1 MNHRLL
7 SLGGAVLL
15 VVAVV
20 SATHLAGQTRWTPPR
35 TPWGDPDLSGIYSN
49 SDESGIPFER
59 PARFEGRRNED
70 LTPQELE
77 ALRVERREASAASS
91 VAEDRPVDREVFWE
105 NLNAVNSRGW
115 LVVDPPDGKVPP
127 TTAEAQQRVTARA
140 EARRRSGR
148 GPADSAADR
157 SLYDRCITR
166 GLPGSMMP
174 AIYGSS
180 YEIVQGPSFVAI
192 LYEMVHEARVIPLE
206 PSPHVG
212 KAIRTYMGDP
222 RGHWEGDTLV
232 VETTNFKDET
242 AYRNAAGETLRLI
255 ERFKAVGPHGVEW

>member
-1 MNHRLL
+1 MNHRVL

-77 ALRVERREASAASS
+77 ALRVERRKASAASS

-105 NLNAVNSRGW
+105 NLNAVNSRGCG
-115 LVVDPPDGKVPP
+115 VVDPPDGKVPP
-127 TTAEAQQRVTARA
+127 TTAEAQQRVTART
-140 EARRRSGR
+140 EARR
-148 GPADSAADR
+148 
-157 SLYDRCITR
+157 
-166 GLPGSMMP
+166 
-174 AIYGSS
+174 
-180 YEIVQGPSFVAI
+180 
-192 LYEMVHEARVIPLE
+192 
-206 PSPHVG
+206 
-212 KAIRTYMGDP
+212 
-222 RGHWEGDTLV
+222 
-232 VETTNFKDET
+232 
-242 AYRNAAGETLRLI
+242 
-255 ERFKAVGPHGVEW
+255 